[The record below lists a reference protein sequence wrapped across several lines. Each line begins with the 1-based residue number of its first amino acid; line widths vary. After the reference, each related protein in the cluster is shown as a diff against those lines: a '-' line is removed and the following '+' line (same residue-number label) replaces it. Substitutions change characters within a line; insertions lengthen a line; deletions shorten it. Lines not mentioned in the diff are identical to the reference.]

1 MKRRDFVLTS
11 AMGLSYIGLAGTPL
25 NVFANQGFIG
35 MRPAREKRTYISQ
48 AVEDELATIKKEIA
62 DPEIAWLF
70 ENCYPNT
77 LDTTVKFSVTGDEP
91 DTFIIT
97 GDINA
102 MWLRD
107 STAQVW
113 PYLHLVN
120 KDEALRNLFKGLINR
135 QADCIIL
142 DPYANAF
149 NHGKEGSYWETD
161 LTEMKKELH
170 ERKWEIDSLCYPVR
184 LSYHYWKQTGDTTPF
199 SEKWQKAAKLIVQT
213 FKEQQRKEGKGP
225 YSFMRVTERATDTVP
240 GQGFGNPVKPN
251 GLICSTFRP
260 SDDATIFLFLIPS
273 NYFALVSLRQL
284 ADMAANIHGNAA
296 FAAECNALAD
306 EVEAALKEFA
316 VIKHNKFGE
325 FIPFEVDGFGNYH
338 LMDDA
343 NVPSL
348 LSLPYLGALKNDDPL
363 YLQTRKLL
371 LSEYNPWFSVGKYAE
386 GIGGPHVGEN
396 MIWPMSII
404 MRAMTSN
411 DKQEIRQCLGWLK
424 RTHADTGFMHESFH
438 KDDPKNFTRSWFAWA
453 NTLFGELIV
462 KVHQHHP
469 EILKEIL

>member
-1 MKRRDFVLTS
+1 MKRRDFMRTS
-11 AMGLSYIGLAGTPL
+11 ALGLGYIGLAGSPL
-25 NVFANQGFIG
+25 NAFANQGFTG
-35 MRPAREKRTYISQ
+35 KRPAREKRTYFSQ
-48 AVEDELATIKKEIA
+48 AVEDELVAIRETIG
-62 DPEIAWLF
+62 DQEIAWLF

-77 LDTTVKFSVTGDEP
+77 LDTTVKFSMKSGKP

-120 KDEALRNLFKGLINR
+120 KDEALKKLFTGLINR

-149 NHGKEGSYWETD
+149 NDGPVGSYWESD
-161 LTEMKKELH
+161 LTVMKKELH

-184 LSYHYWKQTGDTTPF
+184 LSYHYWKETGDAATF
-199 SEKWQKAAKLIVQT
+199 GEKWQEAAKLIVRT
-213 FKEQQRKEGKGP
+213 FREQQRKDGKGP
-225 YSFMRVTERATDTVP
+225 YSFMRVTERASDTVP

-260 SDDATIFLFLIPS
+260 SDDVTIFPFLIPS
-273 NYFALVSLRQL
+273 NYFAMVSLRQL
-284 ADMAANIHGNAA
+284 AEMSEKIHNDMH
-296 FAAECNALAD
+296 FAADCNALAN
-306 EVEAALKEFA
+306 EVESALKEYA
-316 VIKHNKFGE
+316 VISHQKLGD

-348 LSLPYLGALKNDDPL
+348 LSLPYLGAINNDDPL
-363 YLQTRKLL
+363 YLKTRRLL
-371 LSEYNPWFSVGKYAE
+371 LSENNPWFSRGKYAE
-386 GIGGPHVGEN
+386 GIGGPHVGEH
-396 MIWPMSII
+396 MVWPMSII
-404 MRAMTSN
+404 VRAITST
-411 DKQEIRQCLGWLK
+411 DKEEIKQCLGWLK

-438 KDDPKNFTRSWFAWA
+438 KDNPADFTRSWFAWA

-462 KVHQHHP
+462 KVYQQHP